1 MGRAQPGSVEFAIDR
16 WPNGYVTVRCGPM
29 SLYLSP
35 RNFEKLFQ
43 ALSRVHSSIQAEKDS
58 TPVGAA
64 RH

>member
-1 MGRAQPGSVEFAIDR
+1 MGRKQPGSVEFTIDR

-35 RNFEKLFQ
+35 RDFETLFQ
-43 ALSRVHSSIQAEKDS
+43 ALSRMRASIQAEKDS
-58 TPVGAA
+58 TPVEAE